1 MQTAPPPESFQSSD
15 LSRHSSKVFAAAV
28 EHPIRV
34 TRRDGESL
42 VLMSQRESD
51 ARESLLQLAAQ
62 IIGAAIDDEGTLAE
76 RMADR
81 LPWMLAL
88 EPADQATC
96 ADDLVRAARASFA
109 TNQAHLAVAELTAWR
124 ETALAVAGGLVS
136 GRVDWEATAEPVT
149 RP

>member
-81 LPWMLAL
+81 PPIRRRAQTTSC
-88 EPADQATC
+88 EP
-96 ADDLVRAARASFA
+96 RAPRSRR
-109 TNQAHLAVAELTAWR
+109 TKPISR
-124 ETALAVAGGLVS
+124 S
-136 GRVDWEATAEPVT
+136 PS
-149 RP
+149 